1 MLLYKLSK
9 EINVFFSLLSLCPGC
24 FLPFL
29 SLMLVKS
36 TSIRPLLSHPYVP
49 HTSRPAISAKR
60 TCCPERMLH
69 QSVPPRAKMSQ
80 SQTLNQPDPN
90 QLCSWWFEEKN
101 KQKTKSANTRIW
113 WIVTIKR
120 TLS

>member
-1 MLLYKLSK
+1 MLLNKLSK

-90 QLCSWWFEEKN
+90 QLCSWWFEEKKQTKN
-101 KQKTKSANTRIW
+101 KIGQHPDTVDSYY
-113 WIVTIKR
+113 
-120 TLS
+120 